1 MYTISQLDSHL
12 VGMGHGGTLN
22 KVRNKYQMY
31 ERSAAKFLLK
41 NKPITSM
48 RTKVLTDAVHD
59 DLNDYDL
66 PDDFLSLVDL
76 IPQDNRESWDNAYR
90 TYSGAFDLQKAIQN
104 RTVSVEGSEGTKII
118 RINWKSKQPKVLHTM
133 DSLTSNGTWAVVG
146 TASGL
151 VIDEITK
158 RKGNASVRFDV
169 ATTGDGVQNSTMTAV
184 DMTDEDEVA
193 DVLYD
198 LYIKNS
204 TELAKLT
211 SITGIW
217 GNNLTATL
225 WTGTAQTTQAD
236 GTAFRVGWNSIKIP
250 WSTATETGTVDPATI
265 DSLKFTVA
273 CTSAISDLRIDNV
286 RFSIGRN
293 FDIKYY
299 SKFLFKNSSNT
310 WISLPTTDDDYV
322 IIDNDGLPVY
332 LFELLKDMAHQME
345 GSDAAFDISYAQSE
359 LKELFP
365 HFRAENPNQTKLAAT
380 SYGGLPRFR
389 R

>member
-1 MYTISQLDSHL
+1 MYTISQIDSHL
-12 VGMGHGGTLN
+12 IGMGHGGTLN
-22 KVRNKYQMY
+22 KVINKYQMY
-31 ERSAAKFLLK
+31 ERSASKFLLK

-66 PDDFLSLVDL
+66 PDDFLSLIDL

-90 TYSGAFDLQKAIQN
+90 TYSGVFDIQKAIKN
-104 RTVSVEGSEGTKII
+104 RTVSIEGSEGTKII

-169 ATTGDGVQNSTMTAV
+169 ATTGDGIQNSTMTAV

-193 DVLYD
+193 DVLFD
-198 LYIKNS
+198 VYIKNS

-211 SITGIW
+211 SIIGIW
-217 GNNLTATL
+217 GNNLTTAL

-236 GTAFRVGWNSIKIP
+236 GSAFKVGWNNIKIP
-250 WSTATETGTVDPATI
+250 WSTATETGTVIPSTI
-265 DSLKFTVA
+265 NSLKFTVA
-273 CTSAISDLRIDNV
+273 CTAAISDLRIDNV

-310 WISLPTTDDDYV
+310 WISIPTTDDDIV
-322 IIDNDGLPVY
+322 VIDNDGLPIL

-345 GSDAAFDISYAQSE
+345 GSDAAFDINYAQGE

-365 HFRAENPNQTKLAAT
+365 NFRSENPNQTKLAST